1 MRPGPLDGLKM
12 EFAFDSQQRLTG
24 MVPNEETAATQAFT
38 YDGAL
43 RLKTSALGD
52 FEGKYI
58 YTGTSSRL
66 ERTEFR
72 HGSVQKGRTDRAYD
86 PKGRLGE
93 ITTRQQSSRG
103 GKGAAI

>member
-1 MRPGPLDGLKM
+1 M

-38 YDGAL
+38 YDGAS
-43 RLKTSALGD
+43 RLKTSALGGV
-52 FEGKYI
+52 EGKYV
-58 YTGTSSRL
+58 YAESSSRL

-72 HGSVQKGRTDRAYD
+72 NASVQKGRTDRTYD

-103 GKGAAI
+103 GKGSAI

>member
-1 MRPGPLDGLKM
+1 M
-12 EFAFDSQQRLTG
+12 EFAFDSQERMIG
-24 MVPNEETAATQAFT
+24 MVPNEQTAAAQEFT
-38 YDGAL
+38 YDGAS

-103 GKGAAI
+103 GKGSAI

>member
-1 MRPGPLDGLKM
+1 M

-24 MVPNEETAATQAFT
+24 MVPNEQTAAAQEFT
-38 YDGAL
+38 YDGAS

-103 GKGAAI
+103 GKGSAI